1 MKKKGLILVASSLAV
16 CGFLAVAILSTAEE
30 DPLATILQQ
39 YEAATKK
46 KPNRASG
53 DDLYAVAKWCFQNN
67 RATEAQSVALE
78 ANQKAPDDVRPK
90 YLLYLVTSGGTVTGT
105 DTVISGTENPG
116 AEATITEAEVDEI
129 YKTQGAPAMNGFR
142 RVQTVM
148 INTCGNLKCHGGGN
162 PASKWVLIRRNAT
175 SKMTLAE
182 NFRTINKYINRE
194 AMDESPLLLKPTKGQ
209 EAGHPQIVIRT
220 TDLAYKDLSTWMK
233 TLKKA
238 TDSIW
243 GNAAKAPPPPPTPP
257 PPPAAPGTAPTK

>member
-1 MKKKGLILVASSLAV
+1 VKKKWLILVASSLAV

-46 KPNRASG
+46 KPNRANG

-67 RATEAQSVALE
+67 RASEAQAVALE

-105 DTVISGTENPG
+105 DTVGPGTENPG
-116 AEATITEAEVDEI
+116 AEATITETDIDAV
-129 YKTQGAPAMNGFR
+129 YKTEGTPAMNGFR
-142 RVQTVM
+142 KVQTIM
-148 INTCGNLKCHGGGN
+148 INTCGNPKCHGGSN

-182 NFRTINKYINRE
+182 NFRTINKFINRE
-194 AMDESPLLLKPTKGQ
+194 APEESALLQKPTKGQ

-220 TDLAYKDLSTWMK
+220 TDIAYRDMSAWMK
-233 TLKKA
+233 TLKTA
-238 TDSIW
+238 VRNIW
-243 GNAAKAPPPPPTPP
+243 DNASKAPPPPPTPP
-257 PPPAAPGTAPTK
+257 PAPATAPTK